1 MAKVEL
7 PITTIFEVIF
17 SVFLVSVGLT
27 AGEGETRG
35 LGDAVGEID
44 GVGLGEISGLACAI
58 VYETNLAEKGDGLKP
73 VFWGELEG
81 WGEGETRG
89 DGEPRGLGEIDGV
102 GLGEMRGLGKILG
115 ETLGEGEMLGI
126 TLGLADG

>member
-1 MAKVEL
+1 MVAKVEL

-35 LGDAVGEID
+35 LGEAEVGEGETRGLGDAVGEID

-58 VYETNLAEKGDGLKP
+58 G
-73 VFWGELEG
+73 
-81 WGEGETRG
+81 
-89 DGEPRGLGEIDGV
+89 
-102 GLGEMRGLGKILG
+102 
-115 ETLGEGEMLGI
+115 
-126 TLGLADG
+126 